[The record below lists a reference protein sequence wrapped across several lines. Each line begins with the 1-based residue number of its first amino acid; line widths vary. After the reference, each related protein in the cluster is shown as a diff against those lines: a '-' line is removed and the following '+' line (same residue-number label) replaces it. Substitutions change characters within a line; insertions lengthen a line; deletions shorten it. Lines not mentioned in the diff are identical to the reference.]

1 MFLKLIKKIIAITL
15 CLALVCFIPITVQG
29 ETDGTDFQIAE
40 PLEDYMQISESENLI
55 LYVNVSNANIAV
67 VDKCSNKVW
76 TAYKE
81 GLSSMDSR
89 TSMLNVTY
97 SGANNILI
105 QVGTHDAST
114 GFDIMKIDGG
124 IKEIFY
130 FETDAVTF
138 EIPFKVVLKED
149 FVEITL
155 LYKEVKEKGKGKI
168 SDIELLPNWG
178 EGSAEQDGYIF
189 IPDGSGAIIEYKDII
204 SRIDTYSGR
213 VYGKDPSQDLVYP
226 EISDSQMVRLP
237 LFGIRQD
244 SSAILSVITAGDAL
258 ATVNAVANN
267 NNAIVF
273 ASFIYRESDLTGIQ
287 ENGGATRTMTILQ
300 SKPVSVQPVIRQYYL
315 NGDDAT
321 YSGMANTYRSYLED
335 KGVLKNRSDKQ
346 TSAVTIE
353 AFGAVSQQKSFMGIP
368 YNHILAVTS
377 FKDLEKLSEKLK
389 KDNINNPSF
398 YLYGFIGDGYEKGI
412 NVKPD
417 YIGKLGG
424 KKGYKAF
431 ISKAGNDNVYTVYNI
446 SRSFGNPFS
455 LFSANQYVR
464 SLNQTTVEQ
473 HYRLLA
479 TGTWNTD
486 FGIWK
491 YYTVDKQK
499 KLFTKLL
506 KNLPKNSN
514 IVLEHL
520 GEELIT
526 DFNNKKSVS
535 RNEYLKFLNQMFE
548 KCSKSKTGLAF
559 ESGNAYTANFAK
571 EIYEIPL
578 ESSGFSIESYSVPVY
593 SMVFH
598 GYIPLSSN
606 AVNDTSNAKLYKLKA
621 FEQGVSATWRITGMD
636 TYEIKD
642 TKLNFLYNSKIDSI
656 YDSAVSMAK
665 DYSDIH
671 SVLYNQCITNHR
683 YESDLSITTYENGWQ
698 ILCNYGDKPVIYNG
712 IEVSSADYAIIR

>member
-1 MFLKLIKKIIAITL
+1 MKLIKKIIAITL
-15 CLALVCFIPITVQG
+15 CMALVCFIPITVQG
-29 ETDGTDFQIAE
+29 ETDGTDLQIAE

-67 VDKCSNKVW
+67 VDKRSNKVW

-155 LYKEVKEKGKGKI
+155 LYKEVKEKGKGKV

-178 EGSAEQDGYIF
+178 EGSADQDGYIF

-267 NNAIVF
+267 NNATVS

-321 YSGMANTYRSYLED
+321 YSGMANTYRSYLES
-335 KGVLKNRSDKQ
+335 KGILKNKTKKQ
-346 TSAVTIE
+346 TSAVSFE

-368 YNHILAVTS
+368 YNHILAVTN

-514 IVLEHL
+514 IVLEHS

-526 DFNNKKSVS
+526 DFNNKTAVS
-535 RNEYLKFLNQMFE
+535 RNDYLKFLNQVFQ
-548 KCSKSKTGLAF
+548 KCSKSKKGLAF
-559 ESGNAYTANFAK
+559 ESGNGYAADFAK
-571 EIYEIPL
+571 ELYEIPL
-578 ESSGFSIESYSVPVY
+578 ESSGFSIESYSVPFY
-593 SMVFH
+593 SMVYH
-598 GYIPLSSN
+598 GYIPLSSE
-606 AVNDTSNAKLYKLKA
+606 AVNDVSNTKSFKLKA

-671 SVLYNQCITNHR
+671 SVLYNQCITDHR

>member
-1 MFLKLIKKIIAITL
+1 VFLKLIKNIIAITL

-29 ETDGTDFQIAE
+29 ETDGTDVQIAE

-67 VDKCSNKVW
+67 VDKRSNKVW

-138 EIPFKVVLKED
+138 EIPFKLVLKED

-155 LYKEVKEKGKGKI
+155 LYKEVKEKGKGKV

-178 EGSAEQDGYIF
+178 EGSADQDGYIF

-267 NNAIVF
+267 NNAIVS

-321 YSGMANTYRSYLED
+321 YSGMANTYRSYLES
-335 KGVLKNRSDKQ
+335 KGILKNKTNKQ
-346 TSAVTIE
+346 TSAVSFE
-353 AFGAVSQQKSFMGIP
+353 VFGAVSQQKSFMGIP

-389 KDNINNPSF
+389 KDNSDHPRRCNASF
-398 YLYGFIGDGYEKGI
+398 LRADGI
-412 NVKPD
+412 C
-417 YIGKLGG
+417 
-424 KKGYKAF
+424 
-431 ISKAGNDNVYTVYNI
+431 
-446 SRSFGNPFS
+446 
-455 LFSANQYVR
+455 
-464 SLNQTTVEQ
+464 
-473 HYRLLA
+473 
-479 TGTWNTD
+479 
-486 FGIWK
+486 
-491 YYTVDKQK
+491 
-499 KLFTKLL
+499 
-506 KNLPKNSN
+506 
-514 IVLEHL
+514 
-520 GEELIT
+520 
-526 DFNNKKSVS
+526 
-535 RNEYLKFLNQMFE
+535 
-548 KCSKSKTGLAF
+548 KC
-559 ESGNAYTANFAK
+559 
-571 EIYEIPL
+571 
-578 ESSGFSIESYSVPVY
+578 
-593 SMVFH
+593 
-598 GYIPLSSN
+598 
-606 AVNDTSNAKLYKLKA
+606 
-621 FEQGVSATWRITGMD
+621 
-636 TYEIKD
+636 
-642 TKLNFLYNSKIDSI
+642 
-656 YDSAVSMAK
+656 
-665 DYSDIH
+665 
-671 SVLYNQCITNHR
+671 
-683 YESDLSITTYENGWQ
+683 
-698 ILCNYGDKPVIYNG
+698 
-712 IEVSSADYAIIR
+712 